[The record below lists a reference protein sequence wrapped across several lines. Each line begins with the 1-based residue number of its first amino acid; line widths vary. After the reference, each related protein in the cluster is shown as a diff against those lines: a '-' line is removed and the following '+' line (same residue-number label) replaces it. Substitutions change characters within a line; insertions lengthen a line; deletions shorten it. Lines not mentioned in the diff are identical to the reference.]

1 MDLSPNDWFA
11 SQFHVIQS
19 SSPSGA
25 SGLTDSRCSSQMERL
40 AAREGVL
47 RPEHHAR
54 AEAYEAPSNAPK
66 AATDRLE
73 CSRMARSIPNDS
85 AADGSHSRDSRS
97 ASAPPDRKRGEFV
110 EAASRRSAT
119 AYGNVETSPLDGIAT
134 SWDDRSGCRYRVAES
149 IGPALAL
156 EALQDSLSRFRFKAP
171 VGVVPVSSSVLS
183 TSLDSLEARVS
194 ADGCGSGFLGRIRA
208 YAGLLVEENRRS
220 ARLVKGWPRQQLS
233 TSALCYEGGASR

>member
-1 MDLSPNDWFA
+1 MNLSPNDWFA

-66 AATDRLE
+66 AATDSLE

-85 AADGSHSRDSRS
+85 AADGSDSRDSRS

-110 EAASRRSAT
+110 EAVSRRSAT
-119 AYGNVETSPLDGIAT
+119 AYGNVERSSFDGIAT
-134 SWDDRSGCRYRVAES
+134 SWNSRSGCRYRVAES
-149 IGPALAL
+149 IGPAAVL
-156 EALQDSLSRFRFKAP
+156 EVLQDSLSGFAFRAP
-171 VGVVPVSSSVLS
+171 VGVIPVSSEILW
-183 TSLDSLEARVS
+183 TSLDCMKNRLST
-194 ADGCGSGFLGRIRA
+194 DGCKSDFLGRIRA
-208 YAGLLVEENRRS
+208 YAGLLSEETRRG
-220 ARLVKGWPRQQLS
+220 ARLLKGGTR
-233 TSALCYEGGASR
+233 

>member
-1 MDLSPNDWFA
+1 MNLSSNDWSA
-11 SQFHVIQS
+11 SQSHVIQS

-66 AATDRLE
+66 AATDSLE
-73 CSRMARSIPNDS
+73 CSRVARSIANDS
-85 AADGSHSRDSRS
+85 AADGSDSRDSRS

-119 AYGNVETSPLDGIAT
+119 AYGNVQRSSLDGIAT
-134 SWDDRSGCRYRVAES
+134 SWDSRSGCRYGVAES
-149 IGPALAL
+149 IGPVTAVQELWG
-156 EALQDSLSRFRFKAP
+156 SISGLSFKVPA
-171 VGVVPVSSSVLS
+171 GTIPVSSKALLKGLGSME
-183 TSLDSLEARVS
+183 DRIS
-194 ADGCGSGFLGRIRA
+194 ADTCSSAFLGRIRA
-208 YAGLLVEENRRS
+208 FAGLLSEENQRS
-220 ARLVKGWPRQQLS
+220 ARVIKGGVR
-233 TSALCYEGGASR
+233 